1 MPRDAQCDAADMKCK
16 CKDVCGVVRDDG
28 DGRGTSVA
36 VTQTMAS
43 EIQTPRHIAISDA
56 PPRRPSIFA
65 SMTSS
70 LLLIP
75 PDRPTDPTLPHSR

>member
-36 VTQTMAS
+36 VTQT
-43 EIQTPRHIAISDA
+43 PRHIAISDA
-56 PPRRPSIFA
+56 PPRRPSISA